1 MSKILTINIA
11 IASFFVIGAILI
23 GVGIF
28 LLAPSGEQS
37 KLCYNLNDPS
47 SSISNC
53 P

>member
-1 MSKILTINIA
+1 MNKKIIINIA
-11 IASFFVIGAILI
+11 TASFFVIGAILI
-23 GVGIF
+23 GIGIF